1 VIVAFALAALAAWAV
16 PATVVAIAR
25 DGYRAVPTAPGPG
38 THYPVSSRS
47 A

>member
-1 VIVAFALAALAAWAV
+1 VTVLLALLAIAAWAV

-25 DGYRAVPTAPGPG
+25 DGYRQLPAR
-38 THYPVSSRS
+38 HDYESSRS

>member
-1 VIVAFALAALAAWAV
+1 MTVLLALLAVATWAV

-25 DGYRAVPTAPGPG
+25 DGYRQIRTRPD
-38 THYPVSSRS
+38 YESSRS

>member
-1 VIVAFALAALAAWAV
+1 MTVILALLALASWAV

-25 DGYRAVPTAPGPG
+25 DGYRQVPARPD
-38 THYPVSSRS
+38 YESSRS

>member
-1 VIVAFALAALAAWAV
+1 MIGLLALLALAAWAV

-25 DGYRAVPTAPGPG
+25 DGYRQVPTLED
-38 THYPVSSRS
+38 YESSRS

>member
-1 VIVAFALAALAAWAV
+1 MTVLLALVALAAWAV

-25 DGYRAVPTAPGPG
+25 DGYRRVPTR
-38 THYPVSSRS
+38 HDYESSRS

>member
-1 VIVAFALAALAAWAV
+1 MTVVLALIGLAAWAV

-25 DGYRAVPTAPGPG
+25 DGYRQVPTRRD
-38 THYPVSSRS
+38 YESSRS